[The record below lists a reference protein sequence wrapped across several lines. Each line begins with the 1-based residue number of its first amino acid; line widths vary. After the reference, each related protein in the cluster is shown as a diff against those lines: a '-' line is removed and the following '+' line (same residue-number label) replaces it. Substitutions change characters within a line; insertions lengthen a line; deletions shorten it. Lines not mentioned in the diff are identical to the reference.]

1 MEYTLSTT
9 LTTGLT
15 TAVLASTRKL
25 REGLFAYNSNLPV
38 FTKIDSITDDTDIEL
53 TKEALADYVGN
64 IIFSDLQ
71 PSRYAERCNAM
82 KDVQAVVDSE
92 GTLIEF
98 ILRDEDQVTRDDY
111 NSIKKKTQM
120 IQVLLKAFPVT
131 YSPSKKFLEKVGLR
145 EDNEVIIHTAMKDW
159 LDKGYNYDDIEILRS
174 TVKLNDNTYQ
184 VKEKTLA
191 DYVGNNGI
199 YVVLGLKK

>member
-1 MEYTLSTT
+1 
-9 LTTGLT
+9 
-15 TAVLASTRKL
+15 
-25 REGLFAYNSNLPV
+25 
-38 FTKIDSITDDTDIEL
+38 L
-53 TKEALADYVGN
+53 TKDALANYTGN

-82 KDVQAVVDSE
+82 KDAQAVVNSE
-92 GTLIEF
+92 GTMIEF

-111 NSIKKKTQM
+111 NSIKNKTQ
-120 IQVLLKAFPVT
+120 ITSVLLKAFPVT
-131 YSPSKKFLEKVGLR
+131 YSPSKKFIEKVGLR
-145 EDNEVIIHTAMKDW
+145 EDNEVIIHTSMKDW
-159 LDKGYNYDDIEILRS
+159 IDKGYNYDEIEILRS
-174 TVKLNDNTYQ
+174 TIKLNDNTYQ